1 MRLPFFVFNLFL
13 QLINKNKIK
22 LALITSCLT
31 GLFIAFNYFYDDL
44 QTKYTIQYEIKAN
57 NVDYIYLGTK
67 KGSQDLDVYQ
77 TDKKMNRY
85 YIKTETHPVF
95 VVINIFAWIV
105 LIITI
110 VVSLCYD
117 KELNWE
123 FDEVWVLAFCSLI
136 YCEMEDGKYY
146 YLALGRL
153 LYTSDQ
159 LIRHSNISGY
169 LNVTNFSQLSNYPKF
184 ETKRAKREK
193 ALTEILK

>member
-13 QLINKNKIK
+13 QLINKNRIK
-22 LALITSCLT
+22 LALIISSLT
-31 GLFIAFNYFYDDL
+31 ALFIAFNYFYDDL
-44 QTKYTIQYEIKAN
+44 QTKYTIQYEVKAKGGN
-57 NVDYIYLGTK
+57 YIYLGTK
-67 KGSQDLDVYQ
+67 EGSQDLDLYQ
-77 TDKKMNRY
+77 TDKKMTRF

-95 VVINIFAWIV
+95 VIINIFAWAALV
-105 LIITI
+105 LI
-110 VVSLCYD
+110 VVFSFNSD

-123 FDEVWVLAFCSLI
+123 FDEVWELAFSSLI

-159 LIRHSNISGY
+159 LIRYPNISNY